1 MQIGIIDYGDEYS
14 GSGNIKSIQ
23 NSLLY
28 LGIKSKIIFY
38 PEDILDTDKI
48 ILPGV
53 GATGHLMKNLKTKN
67 LDIALSEAVLTKGK
81 PFLGICAGMQVLVS
95 QLTEFGDHEGLGW
108 ISGKVVNIKER
119 LPSGF
124 VVPHTGW
131 NDIVLKEKN
140 ILLDSYLNKYKSF
153 YFSHSFS
160 VFPDEKKYIN
170 SYFEYGDKKF
180 IAGLSFDNVVAFQ
193 FHPEKSQISGQLLLK
208 WFLNWKP

>member
-1 MQIGIIDYGDEYS
+1 MSIGIIDYGDGYS

-67 LDIALSEAVLTKGK
+67 LDIALSEAVLNKGK

-108 ISGKVVNIKER
+108 ISGKVINLKEC

-140 ILLDSYLNKYKSF
+140 ILSDSFISKYKSF